1 MSPGTTR
8 RAVSPKEP
16 DLDPRLTKVGGDDWN
31 TTAVRLAR
39 EYRVVRDDLDKLAQD
54 CVEGKVGG
62 VSPVWNTLGQ
72 SVQQQVEDHYLAQ
85 HGKYTQEDIDKY
97 GAVAIEKAKQA
108 DQSANKGVWVQLTDE
123 QKLAYAKKHGA
134 LVDE

>member
-39 EYRVVRDDLDKLAQD
+39 EYRVVRDDLDNLAHD
-54 CVEGKVGG
+54 IVEGKLPPELPNWEDLPSIAASSSPTAPEAPGPG
-62 VSPVWNTLGQ
+62 SADAASTSAKASVSNNQRAAV
-72 SVQQQVEDHYLAQ
+72 SVLEHHLR
-85 HGKYTQEDIDKY
+85 GI
-97 GAVAIEKAKQA
+97 GAA
-108 DQSANKGVWVQLTDE
+108 DDTKT
-123 QKLAYAKKHGA
+123 
-134 LVDE
+134 